1 MSKKTRTITYNL
13 ADRGRAH
20 NGVDRSDLDIRSAV
34 NRINAPDVQEL
45 VSSGDLYGY
54 YGHELRARFGMNP
67 PDVWVNP
74 QTGENIRI
82 EPALRT
88 IELSADNDGNVTTRH
103 EFLDT
108 DSGKYSERLYAN
120 NAGGFS
126 SAMVRRMNETGK
138 YEVTGFAG
146 FDYVRQPNYNTNRGD
161 GMFDSLFWIDEAE
174 EMAFDS
180 MTRVTPERAAI
191 MAALETAIIHQYDS
205 MATAIH
211 SEMMI
216 GHYQKEALSAQ
227 ELLITRQQQM
237 ANVKARQQARKEE
250 LYDSLICPSVSF
262 EEATAQW
269 DSFAQSG
276 TSDKDLL
283 TTESAKQARVNTERR
298 EERVSLFGRQRR

>member
-120 NAGGFS
+120 KVGGFS
-126 SAMVRRMNETGK
+126 STVMRKRGAGGLYDVI
-138 YEVTGFAG
+138 GFYG
-146 FDYVRQPNYNTNRGD
+146 YDFVRQPNYDTNRGD
-161 GMFDSLFWIDEAE
+161 GLFDALFIEQE
-174 EMAFDS
+174 EGEFTFDS
-180 MTRVTPERAAI
+180 MAGMTPQQSAI
-191 MAALETAIIHQYDS
+191 KSALETAIVHQYDS
-205 MATAIH
+205 ILTAI
-211 SEMMI
+211 SSDAMI
-216 GHYQKEALSAQ
+216 NHYQNEVIAAQ
-227 ELLITRQQQM
+227 EEAINREVRLNKLRNKR
-237 ANVKARQQARKEE
+237 ASRKEQ
-250 LYDSLICPSVSF
+250 LFDSLVCPSVPI
-262 EEATAQW
+262 TA
-269 DSFAQSG
+269 
-276 TSDKDLL
+276 
-283 TTESAKQARVNTERR
+283 
-298 EERVSLFGRQRR
+298 

>member
-108 DSGKYSERLYAN
+108 DSGKYSQRLYAN

-126 SAMVRRMNETGK
+126 SAMLRRMNEAGK

-161 GMFDSLFWIDEAE
+161 GMFDSLFWIEDAE
-174 EMAFDS
+174 EMAFDG
-180 MTRVTPERAAI
+180 MANVTPERAAL

-211 SEMMI
+211 SDMMI
-216 GHYQKEALSAQ
+216 SHYQKEALNAQ
-227 ELLITRQQQM
+227 DLFIARQNQL

-250 LYDSLICPSVSF
+250 IYDSLICPSVSF
-262 EEATAQW
+262 KEATAQW
-269 DSFAQSG
+269 DSFTQSG
-276 TSDKDLL
+276 TGDKDLL
-283 TTESAKQARVNTERR
+283 TTESAKQARINTESR
-298 EERVSLFGRQRR
+298 EERTSLFGRRR

>member
-34 NRINAPDVQEL
+34 NRINALDVQEL

-108 DSGKYSERLYAN
+108 DSGKYSQRLYAN

-126 SAMVRRMNETGK
+126 SAMLRRMNEAGK

-161 GMFDSLFWIDEAE
+161 GMFDSLFWIEDAE
-174 EMAFDS
+174 EVAFDS
-180 MTRVTPERAAI
+180 MANVTPERAAL

-211 SEMMI
+211 SDMMI
-216 GHYQKEALSAQ
+216 SHYQKEALSAQ
-227 ELLITRQQQM
+227 DLFIARQNQL

-250 LYDSLICPSVSF
+250 IYDSLICPSVSF
-262 EEATAQW
+262 KEVAAQW
-269 DSFAQSG
+269 DSFSHSV

-283 TTESAKQARVNTERR
+283 TTESAKQARINTESR
-298 EERVSLFGRQRR
+298 EERTSLFGRRR

>member
-108 DSGKYSERLYAN
+108 DSGKYSQRLYAN

-126 SAMVRRMNETGK
+126 SAMLRRMNEAGK

-161 GMFDSLFWIDEAE
+161 GMFDSLFWIEDAE
-174 EMAFDS
+174 EVAFDG
-180 MTRVTPERAAI
+180 MANVTPERAAL

-211 SEMMI
+211 SDIMI
-216 GHYQKEALSAQ
+216 SHYQKEALSAQ
-227 ELLITRQQQM
+227 DLFIARQNQL

-250 LYDSLICPSVSF
+250 IYDSLICPSVSF
-262 EEATAQW
+262 KEVAAQW
-269 DSFAQSG
+269 DSFSHSV

-283 TTESAKQARVNTERR
+283 TTESAKQARINTESR
-298 EERVSLFGRQRR
+298 EERTSLFGRRR